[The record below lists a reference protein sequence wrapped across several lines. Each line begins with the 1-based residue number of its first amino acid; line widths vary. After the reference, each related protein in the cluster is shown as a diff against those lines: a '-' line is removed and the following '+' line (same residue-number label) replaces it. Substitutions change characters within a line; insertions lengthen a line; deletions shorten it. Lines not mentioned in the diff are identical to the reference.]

1 MKQAETA
8 AVARN
13 AVIYARYSSHNQTEQ
28 SIEGQL
34 RVCHEYA
41 QREGFTIVG
50 EYIDRAI
57 SGKTDDRP
65 DFQRMVSDSRKRAFQ
80 YVIVYKLDRF
90 ARNRYDSAV
99 YKHKLK
105 QNGVKVV
112 SAMENI
118 GDNPE
123 GIILEAVLEASAEY
137 YSLELAQKIKRG
149 KRESAMKGQ
158 FNGGTPPFGYRSV
171 DRRLVIDEAKAPFVK
186 RAFEQYA
193 AGVPKK
199 RIVAEL
205 NAAGLRNRNG
215 KPFGHTALQVALQNE
230 KYIGIQR
237 FSDIVIEDACPAL
250 VDRETFDKVQERI
263 KQNRREGGKNKAK
276 MEYLLT
282 GKAFCGYCGSTIT
295 GVSSKGRHNEPHYYY
310 ACRNRRLGNGCKKAY
325 EKKDFLEWYV
335 VEQTV
340 EYVLTPSRIQE
351 IAAAVVAEYDREFN
365 DTRIKEL
372 ERQIARLERDIDKL
386 TDSIL
391 DVPKSAWAGIGQ
403 KIETATMQ
411 KNDLE
416 IDLSKLRIANKIR
429 YTESDIVVWLKSF
442 CKGDL
447 FDMEFRRRIIDTFI
461 NSVYLYDDRV
471 IVFYNIRG
479 GKQVSYI
486 DMLDATEGFPGLDD
500 EPAPGDSGESPD
512 AKEKPDTTSGVRLL
526 NASHLL
532 GGGDVFPQLPHPA
545 YEVHCHL
552 VVDID
557 DLRHVVAAV
566 HPSDILVA
574 ETEGLLQRHPAL
586 HTEAGEHGGGD
597 HKVVAQ
603 VGHRVVGE
611 LAHPLHVLKGPPAAI
626 FLHRVNEARRHRA
639 VEQKFLPR
647 LPVAGDFALLLQKN
661 GLPAWLS
668 VHRGTS
674 LKFWH
679 KYIINLT
686 FWQETVW
693 RFIRKSRRKTVIVSK
708 FGHGF
713 DIC

>member
-65 DFQRMVSDSRKRAFQ
+65 DFQRMISDSRKRAFQ

-526 NASHLL
+526 NASHHLR
-532 GGGDVFPQLPHPA
+532 GGRPH
-545 YEVHCHL
+545 
-552 VVDID
+552 VD
-557 DLRHVVAAV
+557 
-566 HPSDILVA
+566 
-574 ETEGLLQRHPAL
+574 
-586 HTEAGEHGGGD
+586 
-597 HKVVAQ
+597 
-603 VGHRVVGE
+603 
-611 LAHPLHVLKGPPAAI
+611 
-626 FLHRVNEARRHRA
+626 
-639 VEQKFLPR
+639 
-647 LPVAGDFALLLQKN
+647 AGDFINTLPFVATVVDALWSARRLQCTIGVNGPCRPPLLRIAPVIPI
-661 GLPAWLS
+661 GGVLPMILPAAFTIRDAVALAI
-668 VHRGTS
+668 
-674 LKFWH
+674 K
-679 KYIINLT
+679 IINFPTLRPPASI
-686 FWQETVW
+686 
-693 RFIRKSRRKTVIVSK
+693 RFQRANGQQNMSVRIARSLVMDGKISAHPGIHKIV
-708 FGHGF
+708 F
-713 DIC
+713 DE